1 MPDVPPVSDID
12 LIREQV
18 ARRIREEDEHL
29 VEPVPTPTSALITPE
44 FVHDCLANNERGDG
58 ILYAAVHRDRYLFV
72 KSAQGWMSWN
82 VHHWQIDKKD
92 EHMTAV
98 ENVALTYLAE
108 ALKLN
113 EPITKAEE
121 RKRKAEERE
130 KKAKKD
136 KNESGEATAKEEVAA
151 ASSELAILKEQKKAY
166 TRRVERLR
174 SLRGARNCAEWA
186 HMVEEP
192 LAIVGDEIDQ
202 HPWLLACNN
211 GVVDLRTGLLSPGR
225 PGDYLVKAIPI
236 DYPGFDAGCAEWD
249 AFMESVHPD
258 AEIRHFIQCM
268 MGYAITGFTT
278 EQFIACFTGEGGNG
292 KGVLFNTIMA
302 CLGDLAWR
310 IQPELIL
317 EQKTTRSSAGASPDI
332 LALHGRR
339 FVVASETGENRK
351 ISAERVKELTGS
363 DILNGRLLYDK
374 FETNF
379 KPTHT
384 LFLQTNHIPK
394 GIAKDHSLRR
404 RLLLINFPYMFVE
417 DPAAEGRKNPKLAE
431 LYRKRDPGLEAR
443 LLQNLPGV
451 LAWLVRG
458 CAMWQKDGLKP
469 PPQIMASVEELRYSE
484 DLLDQF
490 IDARCETG
498 GVDDWMTFKELYGHF
513 KNWFEETVDDRKDR
527 VTSKREY
534 GKWLDKKGF
543 RRENR
548 GGQAYVYGV
557 RVPLCGV
564 GG

>member
-1 MPDVPPVSDID
+1 MSEVPPVDD
-12 LIREQV
+12 LTEIREKVQQ
-18 ARRIREEDEHL
+18 RILEEDEHL
-29 VEPVPTPTSALITPE
+29 VEPAPTPTGALITPE
-44 FVHDCLANNERGDG
+44 FVKDCLANNERGDG
-58 ILYAAVHRDRYLFV
+58 ILYAAVHWDKFLYV
-72 KSAQGWMSWN
+72 KSAQGWMAWDS
-82 VHHWQIDKKD
+82 HHWKIDKKD

-98 ENVALTYLAE
+98 EEVALTYLAE

-113 EPITKAEE
+113 KPIERAEEKKMKAEE
-121 RKRKAEERE
+121 RA

-136 KNESGEATAKEEVAA
+136 GSETGEAAAKEEIAA
-151 ASSELAILKEQKKAY
+151 ASDELASLKEQKKAY

-174 SLRGARNCAEWA
+174 SLRGARNCAEWS

-192 LAIVGDEIDQ
+192 LAIIGDEIDQ

-225 PGDYLVKAIPI
+225 PGDYLVKSIPI
-236 DYPGFDAGCAEWD
+236 DYLGFDTPCHEMD
-249 AFMESVHPD
+249 KFMESTHPD
-258 AEIRHFIQCM
+258 PEIRHFIQCI

-278 EQFIACFTGEGGNG
+278 EQFIACFTGDGGNG
-292 KGVLFNTIMA
+292 KGVLFNTVMA

-404 RLLLINFPYMFVE
+404 RLLLINFPYMFME
-417 DPAAEGRKNPKLAE
+417 DPAGEGKKNPTMSH

-443 LLQNLPGV
+443 LQLELPGV

-469 PPQIMASVEELRYSE
+469 PAAIMASVEELRYSE

-490 IDARCETG
+490 IDLCCLVE
-498 GVDDWMTFKELYGHF
+498 DPEDWISFKELYGHYS
-513 KNWFEETVDDRKDR
+513 KWFQETIDDRKDKI
-527 VTSKREY
+527 TSKRIF
-534 GKWLDKKGF
+534 GTWLDKKAF

-548 GGQAYVYGV
+548 GGQAYVYGI
-557 RVPLCGV
+557 RVPNGV
-564 GG
+564 IG

>member
-1 MPDVPPVSDID
+1 VPETSTQTIEQ
-12 LIREQV
+12 IRNQV
-18 ARRIREEDEHL
+18 NERVREEEEYL
-29 VEPVPTPTSALITPE
+29 VDPAPTPAADLVTGDLVAQ
-44 FVHDCLANNERGDG
+44 CLANNERGDG
-58 ILYAAVHRDRYLFV
+58 ILYATMQRDRFVFV
-72 KSAQGWMSWN
+72 KNAQGWMEWAG
-82 VHHWQIDKKD
+82 HHWQIDKSD
-92 EHMTAV
+92 RHMTAV
-98 ENVALTYLAE
+98 EEVAVAYLNE

-113 EPITKAEE
+113 KPIERAEDKKA
-121 RKRKAEERE
+121 KAVERE
-130 KKAKKD
+130 KKAKKE
-136 KNESGEATAKEEVAA
+136 KNETGEAAAKEEIAA
-151 ASSELAILKEQKKAY
+151 ADLELSSLKEQKKAY
-166 TRRVERLR
+166 IRRVERLR

-186 HMVEEP
+186 HMVEDP
-192 LAIVGDEIDQ
+192 LAIIGDEIDQ
-202 HPWLLACNN
+202 HPWLLPCDN
-211 GVVDLRTGLLSPGR
+211 GVVDLRTGELTPGR
-225 PGDYLVKAIPI
+225 PVDYLVKAIPI
-236 DYPGFDAGCAEWD
+236 GYPGFDAKCPEWD
-249 AFMESVHPD
+249 AFMASIHPD
-258 AEIRHFIQCM
+258 QEIRDFIQRM

-278 EQFIACFTGEGGNG
+278 EQFIACFTGGGGNG

-302 CLGDLAWR
+302 CLGDLSWR

-317 EQKTTRSSAGASPDI
+317 EQKTTRSSSGASPDI

-404 RLLLINFPYMFVE
+404 RLLLIHFPFFFVQ
-417 DPAAEGRKNPKLAE
+417 DPEAEAKKDTQLADK
-431 LYRKRDPGLEAR
+431 YRKADPGLEAR
-443 LLQNLPGV
+443 LQKELPGV

-490 IDARCETG
+490 IDTRCELE
-498 GVDDWMTFKELYGHF
+498 DDYELTFKHIYDCF
-513 KNWFEETVDDRKDR
+513 KSWFEEAIDERKDR
-527 VTSKREY
+527 VTSKREF

-548 GGQAYVYGV
+548 GGQAYVYGI
-557 RVPLCGV
+557 RIPMAV
-564 GG
+564 G